1 MEFNV
6 ENNYKCIQKI
16 RSLVEEL
23 KADDNLHRTGAC
35 VKKKCCNGR
44 KYRVEQWK

>member
-23 KADDNLHRTGAC
+23 KADDNLHLTGVC
-35 VKKKCCNGR
+35 VKKK
-44 KYRVEQWK
+44 YAVM